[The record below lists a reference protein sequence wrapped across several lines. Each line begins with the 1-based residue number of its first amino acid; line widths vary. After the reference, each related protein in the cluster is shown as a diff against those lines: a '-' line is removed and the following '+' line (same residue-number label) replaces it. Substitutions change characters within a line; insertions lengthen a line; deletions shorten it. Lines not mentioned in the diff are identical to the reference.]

1 MKKLIFIVFA
11 LLAIGGAAYLITQGK
26 GVKEDMEQQEDDED
40 CYECYIEP
48 MSDKNIYF
56 IPDTVL
62 PNNPVVDDM
71 VDMANSYAI
80 LHAAYCDVELWYRF
94 GMVVNDEIGKIR
106 TYVIKD
112 DSVRDATEEYVR
124 TLTELLPRDTALWNP
139 EDSVL
144 WNKAVA
150 AYSNYENVLSK
161 RFDVRRYGKATKK
174 DTEQTTAFDSKC
186 SYAIEY
192 AHKHRHDDS
201 HATTPLLEESMASG
215 KYSHQL
221 FEVWLT
227 WRTLRQTYESPSR
240 DGIILN
246 LEYNRMRHRCMN
258 TILRRIVRNPN
269 DFKAICEYNFFA
281 IYGNIIRYSSY
292 LFGNSAPLDY
302 IMLFPEIAKE

>member
-1 MKKLIFIVFA
+1 MKKLIFIVLA
-11 LLAIGGAAYLITQGK
+11 LLVVGGVAYLMAQGR
-26 GVKEDMEQQEDDED
+26 GTKEDMEQEDDED

-62 PNNPVVDDM
+62 TNNPVADDM

-112 DSVRDATEEYVR
+112 DSVRTATEEYVR
-124 TLTELLPRDTALWNP
+124 RLTELLPRDTALWNP

-144 WNKAVA
+144 WNKAVD
-150 AYSNYENVLSK
+150 AYSAYEDVLSQ
-161 RFDVRRYGKATKK
+161 RYDVRRYGKATKK
-174 DTEQTTAFDSKC
+174 NMGQTADFDSQC
-186 SYAIEY
+186 LHAIEY
-192 AHKHRHDDS
+192 THKHRNDEPH
-201 HATTPLLEESMASG
+201 TTIPVLEKLMTTG

-227 WRTLRQTYESPSR
+227 WRTLRQTTESPSR
-240 DGIILN
+240 DGVILN

-258 TILRRIVRNPN
+258 TILRRIVRNPK
-269 DFKAICEYNFFA
+269 DFKAICEFNFFA
-281 IYGNIIRYSSY
+281 IYDNIIRYSSY

-302 IMLFPEIAKE
+302 IMLFPEIKDE